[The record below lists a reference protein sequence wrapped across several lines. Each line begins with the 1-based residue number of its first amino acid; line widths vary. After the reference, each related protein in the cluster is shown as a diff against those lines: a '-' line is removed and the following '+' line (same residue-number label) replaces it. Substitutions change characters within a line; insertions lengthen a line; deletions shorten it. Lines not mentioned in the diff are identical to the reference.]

1 MNKTPTDSGERFYHS
16 LAEEYDEMTRF
27 SARLESEKQ
36 VLRQWVE
43 RYRISSVLDAACG
56 TGLHAILF
64 SQLGVQVTGCDV
76 SEAMLTKARENSK
89 RLEAQVHWVVAAMQ
103 SLRQNIRGKFD
114 AVFCLGNSIPHL
126 QTREDLNRTL
136 QNFREVLQTGG
147 TLILQLLNYHRI
159 LSEKKRIININRNRS
174 GNIEYIRFYDF
185 AKDRL
190 VFNILR
196 IDWKK
201 PKVAHQINSTE
212 LFPYLKEDIESA
224 LRENGFSNPE
234 YFGDIKFSP
243 FSGDTSPNRVVV
255 AKQNE
260 E

>member
-1 MNKTPTDSGERFYHS
+1 MNKTPTDSGERFYHA

-76 SEAMLTKARENSK
+76 SEAMLTKARENSN
-89 RLEAQVHWVVAAMQ
+89 RLEAQVHWVAAAMQ

-190 VFNILR
+190 VFNILT
-196 IDWKK
+196 IDWSNEKA
-201 PKVAHQINSTE
+201 AHQIHSTG
-212 LFPYLKEDIESA
+212 LFPYRKKDLETALKTS
-224 LRENGFSNPE
+224 GFTNLE
-234 YFGDIKFSP
+234 YFGDMKFSP
-243 FSGDTSPNRVVV
+243 FAEDSSSNLVIVSKIKR
-255 AKQNE
+255 
-260 E
+260 